1 MAHDKRVL
9 LARPHAFIVD
19 EMKPF
24 LLECGYTPVKVASL
38 DELASVLAQPAQSA
52 MNGAVIST
60 AVSSSIGAD
69 AATVF
74 ARIRAVAPSLPV
86 MFAGMADVATIR
98 TTACRAVG
106 SVVGDAAFHEA
117 GAWPLRFDRRREFLV
132 LRKEDLTSGAARQSA
147 ARALRSLFG

>member
-1 MAHDKRVL
+1 MAQDKRVL

-38 DELASVLAQPAQSA
+38 AELQSALAQPAA
-52 MNGAVIST
+52 GAVIST

-74 ARIRAVAPSLPV
+74 AALRQGAPALPV
-86 MFAGMADVATIR
+86 MFAGMADASTIR
-98 TTACRAVG
+98 LTAGRAVAL
-106 SVVGDAAFHEA
+106 VVADAAFHEA
-117 GAWPLRFDRRREFLV
+117 GGWPLRFDRQREFLV
-132 LRKEDLTSGAARQSA
+132 LRKEDLTSAEARQRA

>member
-1 MAHDKRVL
+1 MAQTQRVL

-24 LLECGYTPVKVASL
+24 LLECGYTPVKVSSI
-38 DELASVLAQPAQSA
+38 DELASVLADPAQA
-52 MNGAVIST
+52 TLNGAVIST

-74 ARIRAVAPSLPV
+74 ARLRERAPNLPV

-98 TTACRAVG
+98 TTAGRAVG
-106 SVVGDAAFHEA
+106 PVLSDAAFHEA
-117 GAWPLRFDRRREFLV
+117 AAWPLRFDRRREFLV
-132 LRKEDLTSGAARQSA
+132 LRKEDLTSADARQRA

>member
-1 MAHDKRVL
+1 MAHEKRVL

-24 LLECGYTPVKVASL
+24 LLECGYTPVKVSSL
-38 DELASVLAQPAQSA
+38 DELRSALNQPV
-52 MNGAVIST
+52 NGAVIST

-74 ARIRAVAPSLPV
+74 ARLREGASTVPV
-86 MFAGMADVATIR
+86 MFAGMADVTTIR
-98 TTACRAVG
+98 LTAGRAVG
-106 SVVGDAAFHEA
+106 SLVTDAAFHEA
-117 GAWPLRFDRRREFLV
+117 AAWPLRFDRRRDFLV
-132 LRKEDLTSGAARQSA
+132 LRKEDLTSAEARQRA